1 MIVSPRASCLNFRS
15 SRLPVELLLSTSGEA
30 PTATP
35 LIRMLAVSAVMPAGS
50 ASRRST
56 SYAMPVLDAV
66 CEIVSV

>member
-1 MIVSPRASCLNFRS
+1 
-15 SRLPVELLLSTSGEA
+15 
-30 PTATP
+30 
-35 LIRMLAVSAVMPAGS
+35 MLAVSAVMPAGS